1 MFVIGAVALFCSLS
15 FAQRNFDTV
24 VVRATKLSD
33 AVWLLTGS
41 GGNIGVCS
49 GDDGTFIIDDQ
60 FAPLTEK
67 IKAAIGEIE
76 KVKAPIRFV
85 INTHWHGDHTGG
97 NENMGKDGA
106 VIIAHDNVRK
116 RMSEERFNEVAK
128 TTIPGSP
135 KVALPVVTF
144 ADDITLHFNG
154 DDMLISHVNPAHTDG
169 DAVIYFSKA
178 NIIHMG
184 DVFFSG
190 TYPFIDISSGGS
202 INGMVTA
209 VDKILPTIDDATQ
222 VIPGHGRVATKSDL
236 RAYRDMLATIR
247 DKVLVL
253 VRKGKTLDE
262 VKAEKP
268 TKDFDNQWGGGFV
281 NPDRFVETVYQSLA
295 KK

>member
-1 MFVIGAVALFCSLS
+1 
-15 FAQRNFDTV
+15 
-24 VVRATKLSD
+24 
-33 AVWLLTGS
+33 
-41 GGNIGVCS
+41 
-49 GDDGTFIIDDQ
+49 
-60 FAPLTEK
+60 
-67 IKAAIGEIE
+67 
-76 KVKAPIRFV
+76 
-85 INTHWHGDHTGG
+85 
-97 NENMGKDGA
+97 
-106 VIIAHDNVRK
+106 
-116 RMSEERFNEVAK
+116 
-128 TTIPGSP
+128 
-135 KVALPVVTF
+135 VTF

-190 TYPFIDISSGGS
+190 MYPFIDISSGGS
-202 INGMVTA
+202 INGMITA

-222 VIPGHGRVATKSDL
+222 VIPGHGRMGTKSDL
-236 RAYRDMLATIR
+236 RAYRDMLASIR
-247 DKVLVL
+247 DKVLTL

-268 TKDFDNQWGGGFV
+268 TKDFDNQWGGGFM